1 MADDQYLEPQQ
12 EALQGR
18 FDMYAHW
25 VRRIEGELGG
35 WGAFTRGF
43 DRFGLNPQVDATG
56 KHGLV
61 YREWAPGAHAVS
73 LVGDFNDW
81 NPHANACSRDAF
93 GCWSV
98 FIADPSPGQRAIRHL
113 SHIKTALIP
122 ASLHEAVV
130 TPGMVDTLPSERYS
144 PDAFVH
150 RIPAWARY
158 ATLDEA
164 ASAYC
169 AVHWE
174 PPQAYAWR
182 HPRPLLQAVQAAPA
196 ADIARCLHVG
206 APLRSAVAPLPLP
219 QPLTAGAKDDTAQPI
234 TLPQNIV
241 NALHERDSGPVARV
255 SAEYF
260 SAGWGGSGSSRQTT
274 PPSATAAGAAAA
286 AAAGVEGSVA
296 GATLPCDALQSGLRV
311 IECHVGMSVAEE
323 RVGTYAEFAREVLPR
338 VKAGGYNAIQLMG
351 VMEHAYYASF
361 GYHVTSF
368 HAVASRSGTPDDFK
382 ALVDAAHGLGLVV
395 IVDCVHSHASKNV
408 EDGLNQF
415 DGTGHQYFHEGGR
428 GQHDQWDSRLFN
440 YSHPEVMR
448 FLLSNLR
455 WFVQEYR
462 VDGFRFDGVT
472 SMMYKH
478 HGIGTG
484 FSGGYHEYFG
494 EGADMEAQVYL
505 MLANRMLKSL
515 VDEEGGALP
524 VISMAEDVS
533 GMPGLCRPVW
543 EGGLGF
549 DYRLAMAVPDMWIK
563 MLKEQRD
570 EEWDMGH
577 IAHTLLNRRWRE
589 RTIAYA
595 ESHDQALVGDKTLAM
610 WLFDAEMYHGMSRL
624 QPASPAVHRGMALHK
639 MIRLITLALAGEAYL
654 AFEGNTFGHP
664 EWLDFPREGNGWS
677 YKHCRR
683 QWGLVD
689 DPLLRYAQ
697 LENWDR
703 AMQQLQ
709 CERPWLYEGAASF
722 VSLKHQGDKLLVAE
736 RGEAERATVFVFNW
750 HPDKSF
756 TDYPVPVPA
765 AGEWRCVLSSD
776 ASDFGGLQRVDC
788 SVPHHSMGAALHGR
802 ADSIKVY
809 SPSRSVQ
816 VYRLLQS

>member
-1 MADDQYLEPQQ
+1 
-12 EALQGR
+12 
-18 FDMYAHW
+18 MYSQW
-25 VRRIEGELGG
+25 LRRIEGELGG
-35 WGAFTRGF
+35 WDTFTSGYS
-43 DRFGLNPQVDATG
+43 RFGLNPAEDAKG
-56 KHGLV
+56 RSGLL

-73 LVGDFNDW
+73 LVGDFNGW
-81 NPHANACSRDAF
+81 CPHAHACERDAF

-98 FIADPSPGQRAIRHL
+98 FLQDSAPGVRAVPHL
-113 SHIKTALIP
+113 SHIKTALVP
-122 ASLHEAVV
+122 ATSPEAVV
-130 TPGMVDTLPSERYS
+130 TSGVARILPSLRYS
-144 PDAFVH
+144 VDAFVH

-158 ATLDEA
+158 ALLDEA

-174 PPQAYAWR
+174 PPQAYQWR
-182 HPRPLLQAVQAAPA
+182 HPRPLKQAVQEAQP
-196 ADIARCLHVG
+196 DVVSRCLHLGVPVRSG
-206 APLRSAVAPLPLP
+206 MAPTVAP
-219 QPLTAGAKDDTAQPI
+219 QPLPPPPNTAAVPARTP
-234 TLPQNIV
+234 PNVV
-241 NALHERDSGPVARV
+241 NALKERESGPAACA
-255 SAEYF
+255 SAEF
-260 SAGWGGSGSSRQTT
+260 FTAGWGSEE
-274 PPSATAAGAAAA
+274 PPAA
-286 AAAGVEGSVA
+286 AAAGHDKVA
-296 GATLPCDALQSGLRV
+296 NCTNTLPCDALQSGLRV
-311 IECHVGMSVAEE
+311 IECHVGMSVQEE
-323 RVGTYAEFAREVLPR
+323 RVGTYAEFARDVLPR

-382 ALVDAAHGLGLVV
+382 AMVDVAHALGLVV

-408 EDGLNQF
+408 EDGLNKF
-415 DGTGHQYFHEGGR
+415 DGSEHQYFHAGPR
-428 GQHDQWDSRLFN
+428 GEHEQWDSRLFN
-440 YSHPEVMR
+440 YSSPEVLR

-472 SMMYKH
+472 SMMYTH

-494 EGADMEAQVYL
+494 GAADMEAQVYL

-515 VDEEGGALP
+515 TDEKGGALP

-563 MLKEQRD
+563 LLKEVPDQQ
-570 EEWDMGH
+570 WDMGH

-624 QPASPAVHRGMALHK
+624 QEASPVVDRGMALHK
-639 MIRLITLALAGEAYL
+639 MIRMITLALAGEAYL

-664 EWLDFPREGNGWS
+664 EWLDFPREGNQWS

-683 QWGLVD
+683 QWSLVD
-689 DPLLRYAQ
+689 DPTLRYAQ

-703 AMQQLQ
+703 AMQHLQ
-709 CERPWLYEGAASF
+709 CQRPWLYEGAPSF
-722 VSLKHQGDKLLVAE
+722 VSLKHQGDKLIVAE
-736 RGEAERATVFVFNW
+736 RGEGQEATVFVFNW
-750 HPDKSF
+750 HPESSF
-756 TDYPVPVPA
+756 TDYPIPVPV

-776 ASDFGGLQRVDC
+776 EADFGGLQRVDT
-788 SVPHHSMGAALHGR
+788 SVTHHSLGQALHDR

-809 SPSRSVQ
+809 SPSRSVL
-816 VYRLLQS
+816 VYRRIVQ